1 MNPEKYIS
9 YQKNDYN
16 KCVREN
22 VIKTYKRFKTKKI
35 KIFIFNFFCFKSKLL
50 AENIA
55 IDDRI
60 KKMKKTS
67 ACIPVKDHKEGFLN
81 KLSLHLNSPSK
92 SDIGKISKNIL
103 DKINQILIL
112 NTK

>member
-1 MNPEKYIS
+1 
-9 YQKNDYN
+9 
-16 KCVREN
+16 
-22 VIKTYKRFKTKKI
+22 
-35 KIFIFNFFCFKSKLL
+35 
-50 AENIA
+50 
-55 IDDRI
+55 
-60 KKMKKTS
+60 MKETS

-81 KLSLHLNSPSK
+81 KLPLHLNSPSK